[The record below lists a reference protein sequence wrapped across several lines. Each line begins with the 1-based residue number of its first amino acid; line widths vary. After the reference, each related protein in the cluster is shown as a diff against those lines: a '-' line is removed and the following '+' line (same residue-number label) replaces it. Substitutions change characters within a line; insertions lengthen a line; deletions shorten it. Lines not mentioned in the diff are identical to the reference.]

1 MRGASQRSIGLLSAT
16 GSGAG
21 AGGSMSGVLG
31 PGSLTVE
38 VTDLAASNF
47 RQIRLG
53 AEVGDAA
60 SQLVGQETATSLATA
75 DFSPVCGIAEM
86 ADGKVAVLQASG
98 VVRVVDIDS
107 RSLRE
112 QEGEWQ
118 SQLLDD
124 V

>member
-1 MRGASQRSIGLLSAT
+1 
-16 GSGAG
+16 
-21 AGGSMSGVLG
+21 MSGVLG

-60 SQLVGQETATSLATA
+60 SQLAGQETATSLATG

-86 ADGKVAVLQASG
+86 SDGKVAVLQASG
-98 VVRVVDIDS
+98 VVRVVDIDL

-112 QEGEWQ
+112 KEGEWQ
-118 SQLLDD
+118 SQLL
-124 V
+124 